1 MLFRSQTK
9 LGKKRYFIND
19 ECLDIKTIFLAF
31 KFEIHKFKV
40 SLNQTKEQNPI
51 FSRICERFSNLLDL
65 RLRITEFECNHA
77 EKLRKKFNGDGLWKI
92 IIKYYR
98 FQTKFLSVQNM
109 QIFRDF
115 EKWIDSEIA
124 RDMYYLEHHANS
136 VSIRSLAEKMQIVN
150 DRSSFGLS
158 RQTQLYHQESLKPK
172 TNQPYTEYD
181 EIFKRLDAERD
192 RILVSNPDT
201 TSSSIL
207 KIICLKKLDMIKLK
221 RSRIHNS
228 ERRILKDTI
237 KRIVLNP
244 TIFDDLLKEKEEEL

>member
-1 MLFRSQTK
+1 
-9 LGKKRYFIND
+9 
-19 ECLDIKTIFLAF
+19 
-31 KFEIHKFKV
+31 
-40 SLNQTKEQNPI
+40 
-51 FSRICERFSNLLDL
+51 
-65 RLRITEFECNHA
+65 
-77 EKLRKKFNGDGLWKI
+77 
-92 IIKYYR
+92 
-98 FQTKFLSVQNM
+98 
-109 QIFRDF
+109 
-115 EKWIDSEIA
+115 
-124 RDMYYLEHHANS
+124 
-136 VSIRSLAEKMQIVN
+136 MQIVN